1 MVERDGEPALT
12 LGAVADE
19 AGLARATVYGFFS
32 GRGELLDA
40 IDLAEP
46 RGPRLVAVSAPAP
59 AEDETEIWANCQP
72 DLAAYVPE
80 QEPAQE
86 DAPPERGPLA
96 EPAAMAPLAE
106 AQAAAGAA
114 ENDTPLENQG
124 EPAATPPLAEAQ
136 ADVDAVEGD
145 TPVKHQAEPASAAPL
160 AEILADAAQ
169 DEAPSELPAEAEP
182 AAEPLSVEAAP
193 DAAMPSEHEPAIAL
207 PADELARD
215 ERRRLHASHLEEIAK
230 RLILPESA
238 LKDGTD
244 AVIARLD
251 TRIRV
256 LEKSIAGLETR
267 QSATEAEAP
276 RRLKPVADRLD
287 QLGARMD
294 GADARTL
301 QTVSELRLGVHQL
314 ETRLG
319 ALEGPHKPVL
329 PEWAHEPA
337 LDVEPV
343 IAAPAPGSED
353 GESAPDNP
361 RHAYLS
367 NVRTL
372 AKEGARQME
381 ERASV
386 EEAEREARRR
396 RMVVAASVALLCL
409 GAIGVL
415 YLVNPGAHGVSMA
428 RSTPAPAPVATAHPQ
443 AAPLDRLSALAMK
456 GDAHAQV
463 LVGLKYLESNDKL
476 AADWLTRAA
485 AQNDAVAENALG
497 ALYQKGRGVTADIG
511 AATRLYQAA
520 AARGNRHAMSNLAML
535 YAGAGG
541 GAANFAEAARWF
553 QRSASLGYV
562 DAEFNLA
569 VLYERGDGVG
579 QSLLEAY
586 KWYAVAAEAGDAVAK
601 TRADAIAT
609 QLSPDELAAAQRAAL
624 EFKPL
629 AVDRAAND
637 VPTLETVL
645 AAR

>member
-1 MVERDGEPALT
+1 MGRAESIKPAVRPSWVSQRDRRATREALIEVARLLVERDGEPALT

-32 GRGELLDA
+32 GRNELLDA
-40 IDLAEP
+40 IDPRGDSRGDPRAP
-46 RGPRLVAVSAPAP
+46 RGPLLVAVPAP
-59 AEDETEIWANCQP
+59 AEDETGIWADCQP
-72 DLAAYVPE
+72 DLTAYAPDP
-80 QEPAQE
+80 EPATETPADAEAARDDAPSEHEPVAEAAATPIAETQAAADQTRDE
-86 DAPPERGPLA
+86 APPERA
-96 EPAAMAPLAE
+96 
-106 AQAAAGAA
+106 
-114 ENDTPLENQG
+114 
-124 EPAATPPLAEAQ
+124 
-136 ADVDAVEGD
+136 
-145 TPVKHQAEPASAAPL
+145 
-160 AEILADAAQ
+160 
-169 DEAPSELPAEAEP
+169 AEAEP
-182 AAEPLSVEAAP
+182 AAGTPLAQAP
-193 DAAMPSEHEPAIAL
+193 VTAL
-207 PADELARD
+207 PAEDSARD

-267 QSATEAEAP
+267 QAATEADAP

-294 GADARTL
+294 GTDARTL

-319 ALEGPHKPVL
+319 TLKGPHKPVM
-329 PEWAHEPA
+329 PEWTPQPS
-337 LDVEPV
+337 LDAEPV
-343 IAAPAPGSED
+343 IVAQASGSED
-353 GESAPDNP
+353 GEPAPDNP

-381 ERASV
+381 ERASAQ
-386 EEAEREARRR
+386 EAERESRRR
-396 RMVVAASVALLCL
+396 RMVVAASVAVLCL

-428 RSTPAPAPVATAHPQ
+428 RSAPAPAPVAAAHPQ
-443 AAPLDRLSALAMK
+443 ASPLDRLSALAMK
-456 GDAHAQV
+456 GDARAQV
-463 LVGLKYLESNDKL
+463 LVGLRYLESNDKL

-485 AQNDAVAENALG
+485 AQNDAVAQNALG
-497 ALYQKGRGVTADIG
+497 ALYQKGRGVTADMG

-562 DAEFNLA
+562 DAQFNLA

-637 VPTLETVL
+637 APTLETVL
-645 AAR
+645 ASR